1 MEAGLAAMT
10 IQERRLGTAL
20 ATSSFFEPNICWK
33 IPPRGASTTG
43 GTSSRTA
50 RVRGEVKRERL
61 GGNTEEQD
69 VKSTTFRLTKIGGEM
84 FNQ

>member
-1 MEAGLAAMT
+1 MLVVIGENDESNGHLEKRRKGMEAGRAAMT

-33 IPPRGASTTG
+33 TPPRGASTTG

-50 RVRGEVKRERL
+50 GERGEVKRETVR
-61 GGNTEEQD
+61 
-69 VKSTTFRLTKIGGEM
+69 
-84 FNQ
+84 

>member
-1 MEAGLAAMT
+1 MLVEIGENDESNGHLEERRKGMEAGRAAMI

-50 RVRGEVKRERL
+50 GARGEVKREKVR
-61 GGNTEEQD
+61 
-69 VKSTTFRLTKIGGEM
+69 
-84 FNQ
+84 